1 MLYFFYPY
9 CKARHIIA
17 IMSKRSIEETYNE
30 DSNSEFKYD
39 DSENQ
44 LRKKIKLENQKILDK
59 IKEMEEDI
67 DISEHEAHKFLLIFH
82 ALVETIS
89 CDQPQAETDGF
100 VTDTILQIVN
110 ALAGFLKNNVD
121 SLNIPA
127 VLKSALK
134 KLKSLFIPQ
143 TKDSEESKT
152 GDPESEN
159 AENKSE
165 THEASETSGDGSK
178 EQ

>member
-1 MLYFFYPY
+1 MLYFFNPY
-9 CKARHIIA
+9 CKAKHIIA
-17 IMSKRSIEETYNE
+17 TMSKRSIEETYNE

-44 LRKKIKLENQKILDK
+44 LRKKINLENQKILDK

-67 DISEHEAHKFLLIFH
+67 DISEHEVHKFLLIFH
-82 ALVETIS
+82 TLVETINS
-89 CDQPQAETDGF
+89 DQPQDETDGF

-110 ALAGFLKNNVD
+110 VLAGFLKNNID

-127 VLKSALK
+127 VLKRALK

-143 TKDSEESKT
+143 KNDSEEGKT

-165 THEASETSGDGSK
+165 TQETSETSGNASK

>member
-1 MLYFFYPY
+1 
-9 CKARHIIA
+9 
-17 IMSKRSIEETYNE
+17 MSKGSIEETYNE

-39 DSENQ
+39 DSEDQ

-67 DISEHEAHKFLLIFH
+67 DISEHEVHKFLLIFH
-82 ALVETIS
+82 TLVETINS
-89 CDQPQAETDGF
+89 DQPQEETDGF

-110 ALAGFLKNNVD
+110 VLAGLLKNNID
-121 SLNIPA
+121 SLNMPA

-134 KLKSLFIPQ
+134 KLKSLFISQ
-143 TKDSEESKT
+143 TKDSEEGKT
-152 GDPESEN
+152 GNSESEN

-165 THEASETSGDGSK
+165 TQETSETSGNGSK

>member
-17 IMSKRSIEETYNE
+17 IMAKRSIEETYNE

-67 DISEHEAHKFLLIFH
+67 DISEHEVHKFLLIFH
-82 ALVETIS
+82 TLVETINS
-89 CDQPQAETDGF
+89 DQPQEETDGF

-110 ALAGFLKNNVD
+110 VLAGLLKNNID

-127 VLKSALK
+127 VFKIALK

-152 GDPESEN
+152 GDPVSEN
-159 AENKSE
+159 AKNKSE
-165 THEASETSGDGSK
+165 TQETSETSGDESK

>member
-1 MLYFFYPY
+1 MLYFLYPY

-67 DISEHEAHKFLLIFH
+67 DISEHEVHKFLLIFH
-82 ALVETIS
+82 TLVETINS
-89 CDQPQAETDGF
+89 DQPQEETDGF

-110 ALAGFLKNNVD
+110 VLAELLKNNID

-127 VLKSALK
+127 VLKSVLK
-134 KLKSLFIPQ
+134 KLKSWFIPES
-143 TKDSEESKT
+143 KESEEGKT

-159 AENKSE
+159 AVNRSE
-165 THEASETSGDGSK
+165 TQETSKNSGDGS
-178 EQ
+178 

>member
-1 MLYFFYPY
+1 M
-9 CKARHIIA
+9 A
-17 IMSKRSIEETYNE
+17 KRSIEEIIHE

-44 LRKKIKLENQKILDK
+44 QKILDK
-59 IKEMEEDI
+59 IKEIEEDI
-67 DISEHEAHKFLLIFH
+67 DLNEHEVHKFLLIFRT
-82 ALVETIS
+82 LIEIINS
-89 CDQPQAETDGF
+89 EQPQEETDGF
-100 VTDTILQIVN
+100 VTDAILQIVN
-110 ALAGFLKNNVD
+110 TIAGLLRNNID

-143 TKDSEESKT
+143 TKDSEEGKT
-152 GDPESEN
+152 GEAEPEN
-159 AENKSE
+159 AQE
-165 THEASETSGDGSK
+165 TSEASRGGSK

>member
-1 MLYFFYPY
+1 MLYFFNPY
-9 CKARHIIA
+9 CKPRHMIA
-17 IMSKRSIEETYNE
+17 IMSKRSIEETQNE

-67 DISEHEAHKFLLIFH
+67 DISEHEVHKFLLIFH
-82 ALVETIS
+82 TLVETINS
-89 CDQPQAETDGF
+89 DQPQEETDGF

-110 ALAGFLKNNVD
+110 VLAGFIKKNID

-127 VLKSALK
+127 VLKLALK

-143 TKDSEESKT
+143 KNDSEEGKT

-165 THEASETSGDGSK
+165 TQETSETSGNASK

>member
-1 MLYFFYPY
+1 MLYFFCPY
-9 CKARHIIA
+9 CKRRHIIA

-67 DISEHEAHKFLLIFH
+67 DISEHEVHKFLLIFH
-82 ALVETIS
+82 TLVETINS
-89 CDQPQAETDGF
+89 DQPQEETDGF

-110 ALAGFLKNNVD
+110 VIAGLLNID
-121 SLNIPA
+121 SLNIPT
-127 VLKSALK
+127 VLKSTLK
-134 KLKSLFIPQ
+134 KLKSLFISQ
-143 TKDSEESKT
+143 TKDSEEGKT
-152 GDPESEN
+152 GNSESEN

-165 THEASETSGDGSK
+165 TQETSETSGNGSK

>member
-1 MLYFFYPY
+1 
-9 CKARHIIA
+9 
-17 IMSKRSIEETYNE
+17 MSKKSIEATYNE
-30 DSNSEFKYD
+30 DSNSEFKYG

-67 DISEHEAHKFLLIFH
+67 DISEHEVHKFLLIFH
-82 ALVETIS
+82 TLVETINS
-89 CDQPQAETDGF
+89 DQLQEETDSF
-100 VTDTILQIVN
+100 VTDTTLQIVN
-110 ALAGFLKNNVD
+110 VLAGLLRNNID
-121 SLNIPA
+121 SLNVPG
-127 VLKSALK
+127 VLKSALN

-143 TKDSEESKT
+143 TKDSEEGKT

-165 THEASETSGDGSK
+165 TQDTSETSRDGSK

>member
-1 MLYFFYPY
+1 MQGKTY
-9 CKARHIIA
+9 
-17 IMSKRSIEETYNE
+17 IEETYNE

-44 LRKKIKLENQKILDK
+44 LTKKIKLENQKILDK

-67 DISEHEAHKFLLIFH
+67 DISEHEVHKFLLIFH
-82 ALVETIS
+82 TLVETINS
-89 CDQPQAETDGF
+89 DQPQEETDGF

-110 ALAGFLKNNVD
+110 VLAGLLKNNID

-134 KLKSLFIPQ
+134 KLKSLFI
-143 TKDSEESKT
+143 TRSKDSEKGTT
-152 GDPESEN
+152 GDLESEN
-159 AENKSE
+159 AEN
-165 THEASETSGDGSK
+165 
-178 EQ
+178 

>member
-1 MLYFFYPY
+1 
-9 CKARHIIA
+9 
-17 IMSKRSIEETYNE
+17 
-30 DSNSEFKYD
+30 
-39 DSENQ
+39 
-44 LRKKIKLENQKILDK
+44 
-59 IKEMEEDI
+59 MEEDI
-67 DISEHEAHKFLLIFH
+67 DISEHEVHKFLLIFH
-82 ALVETIS
+82 TLVETINS
-89 CDQPQAETDGF
+89 DQPQEETDGF

-110 ALAGFLKNNVD
+110 VIAGLLKNNID

-134 KLKSLFIPQ
+134 KLKSLFVPQ
-143 TKDSEESKT
+143 TNHSEEGKT

-165 THEASETSGDGSK
+165 TQETSETSGDGSK